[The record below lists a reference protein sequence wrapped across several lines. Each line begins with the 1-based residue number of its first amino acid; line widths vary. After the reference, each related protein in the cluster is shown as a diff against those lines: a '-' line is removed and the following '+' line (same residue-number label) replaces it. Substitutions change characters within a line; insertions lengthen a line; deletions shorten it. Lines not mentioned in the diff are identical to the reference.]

1 MMEATRVRI
10 PAHQAGER
18 HMIGRDAGGDT
29 TAAPA
34 GTTNPIRLLLVDDKL
49 IVREGVRAFLEER
62 SGFDVIGQASSIAEA
77 TASDLVP
84 DVVITDLVLPDARG
98 RDVVIALR
106 NRFARA
112 AIFVLTEVD
121 QRSHVESIVAEG
133 VGGYVLKTATA
144 DEFVSGLRSAA
155 LGVQYVQPRLRAEIE
170 RPAEQSAPEAAPG
183 DAGSLGALTA
193 KEREVLRLLVLGHT
207 NAEIAGFCAVSLR
220 TVEARRARVLQKL
233 GVRTRAELVRV
244 ANRIGDFDLEL

>member
-1 MMEATRVRI
+1 MMEAIRLRP

-18 HMIGRDAGGDT
+18 LMTGRDAGSDT
-29 TAAPA
+29 TVAPV
-34 GTTNPIRLLLVDDKL
+34 GSTNPIRLLLVDDKL
-49 IVREGVRAFLEER
+49 IVREGVRAFLQER
-62 SGFDVIGQASSIAEA
+62 SGFDVVGQAASIAEA
-77 TASDLVP
+77 IASDIVP

-98 RDVVIALR
+98 RDVIVALR
-106 NRFARA
+106 SRFARA
-112 AIFVLTEVD
+112 AIFVLTDID
-121 QRSHVESIVAEG
+121 QQAHVETIVSEG

-144 DEFVSGLRSAA
+144 EEFVSGLRSAA
-155 LGVQYVQPRLRAEIE
+155 LGVPYLQPSLRAAREG
-170 RPAEQSAPEAAPG
+170 ATATSTSASDP
-183 DAGSLGALTA
+183 DAGALGGLTA

-244 ANRIGDFDLEL
+244 ANQIGDLEL